1 MNKWVALAIISLAG
15 VSLFSLYIASH
26 IAQGI
31 ICSYVHLAPYLIPT
45 SYVLGFFL
53 GYALHQIQDRTK
65 GDISDVFEG
74 DKKIAVRVAVSG
86 GLQSDIAK
94 KIGKVRAHRTIR
106 ALENKGI
113 IEKVKQGN
121 TYVLR
126 PGKKLEKLI

>member
-1 MNKWVALAIISLAG
+1 MVTSILSLAG
-15 VSLFSLYIASH
+15 VSLFALYIASH

-53 GYALHQIQDRTK
+53 GYALHQIQDKKK
-65 GDISDVFEG
+65 GDVSEVFEG
-74 DKKIAVRVAVSG
+74 DQKVAVKTAVARG
-86 GLQSDIAK
+86 MQSDIAK

-106 ALENKGI
+106 TLENKGI
-113 IEKVKQGN
+113 IERVKQGN
-121 TYVLR
+121 TYALK

>member
-1 MNKWVALAIISLAG
+1 MNKWMVISILSLAA
-15 VSLFSLYIASH
+15 VSLFSLYIGSH

-53 GYALHQIQDRTK
+53 GYALHQIREKPK
-65 GDISDVFEG
+65 GDVSEVFEG
-74 DKKIAVRVAVSG
+74 DRKLAVKVAVAG
-86 GLQSDIAK
+86 GMQADVAK

-106 ALENKGI
+106 SLENKGI
-113 IEKVKQGN
+113 VERVKKGN
-121 TYVLR
+121 TYVLK